1 MRESWLKLV
10 DGVLCP
16 ARPRLEPCVAERE
29 RYLAVRRVAADQ
41 RARAVADCVARIEA
55 ARAEVFAARD
65 GVVSVRMTALEREW
79 RTLSRSDED
88 GALMDLWARIA
99 PSSWIDRK
107 RWRDADP
114 ARRVDAAVALA
125 SDVDGVEGAETAI
138 RALRRALAPWNT
150 SVACRIRWR
159 PLAGDFEGTA
169 ELLGPPLRAAREAL
183 SVRDGARLALEGARK
198 IERAVERAARAR
210 FPERAVLAR
219 ALAHA
224 AYVDVVWRAAS
235 FTPEANP
242 VTPLRQLWQ
251 SGYVLSSL
259 DARDVTLEL
268 PLAARPAGTSPPG
281 AQLTGVP

>member
-10 DGVLCP
+10 DGVLHP
-16 ARPRLEPCVAERE
+16 ARPRLGRCEAERE
-29 RYLAVRRVAADQ
+29 RFLTARQVAADQ
-41 RARAVADCVARIEA
+41 RTRAIADCVARIEA

-65 GVVSVRMTALEREW
+65 GIVSARMTALEREW
-79 RTLSRSDED
+79 RALSRSDED

-99 PSSWIDRK
+99 PGSWIDRK
-107 RWRDADP
+107 RWRDAAP
-114 ARRVDAAVALA
+114 ARRGDAAVALA
-125 SDVDGVEGAETAI
+125 SDVEGVEAAEAAI
-138 RALRRALAPWNT
+138 GALRHALAPWNG

-159 PLAGDFEGTA
+159 PFAGDFDGTA
-169 ELLGPPLRAAREAL
+169 ELLGPALRAAREAL
-183 SVRDGARLALEGARK
+183 SVRDGARLALEGART

-235 FTPEANP
+235 FEPEANP

-251 SGYVLSSL
+251 TGYVLSAFG
-259 DARDVTLEL
+259 AREATLEL
-268 PLAARPAGTSPPG
+268 PLAN
-281 AQLTGVP
+281 

>member
-1 MRESWLKLV
+1 MLEPWLKLV
-10 DGVLCP
+10 DGVLRP
-16 ARPRLEPCVAERE
+16 ARPRLGRCAGERE
-29 RYLAVRRVAADQ
+29 RYLAARQAAADA
-41 RARAVADCVARIEA
+41 RSRAVADCVARIEA

-65 GVVSVRMTALEREW
+65 GVVSARMTALEREW
-79 RTLSRSDED
+79 RALSRSDED
-88 GALMDLWARIA
+88 GALMDLWARVA

-107 RWRDADP
+107 RWRDADA

-125 SDVDGVEGAETAI
+125 SDVEGVEAAEAAI
-138 RALRRALAPWNT
+138 GALRRALAQWNT

-159 PLAGDFEGTA
+159 PFAGDFEGTA

-198 IERAVERAARAR
+198 IEREVERAARAR

-235 FTPEANP
+235 FAPEANP
-242 VTPLRQLWQ
+242 VTPLRRLWQ
-251 SGYVLSSL
+251 SGYVLSAL
-259 DARDVTLEL
+259 DARDATIEL
-268 PLAARPAGTSPPG
+268 PLAG
-281 AQLTGVP
+281 